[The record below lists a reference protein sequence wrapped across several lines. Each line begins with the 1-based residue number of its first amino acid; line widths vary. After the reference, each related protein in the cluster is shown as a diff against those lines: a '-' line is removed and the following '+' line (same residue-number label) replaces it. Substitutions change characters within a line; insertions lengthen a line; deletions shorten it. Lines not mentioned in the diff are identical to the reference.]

1 MKKTLLGLLAI
12 LGSAVMLACAA
23 TVTTPTESLLS
34 DAEDVVVF
42 QAVSAS
48 ELLTSALD
56 STSLLS
62 QKLALTTDGEAGSTK
77 KQGGSTTTTT
87 ESGDPIVTEDIDVL
101 DQYLTM
107 MEQFLGADNGLSVT
121 VTVSDLPDYAN
132 KIVFVTRD
140 ILGMDV
146 TYTLYYNEILY
157 EDPVD
162 DGSDDTTTTTT
173 TVPEETTTE
182 EPTTTTEEPTASTEE
197 TTTTAPL
204 GYGPGEGEP
213 EHEFHDEDDDAILYV
228 LNGILI
234 VGDLTYNVEGKKV
247 LEDEEEVFTLYSYI
261 DHDNFVKV
269 RYQTDLEDGKQ
280 KFFYEVKIDGVITNK
295 SKVMVGTDPEDG
307 ALMAK
312 LEFTEGEA
320 SGKYQFK
327 IETVE
332 NVTTIKIKYETESAE
347 GEEERGMIFITATYD
362 PLTDTTSY
370 EYSLRPEN
378 GRQQGSVEKGHED
391 HHGHGDSDD
400 DSEDESAGDD
410 DVTTTE
416 EPEVYQG

>member
-23 TVTTPTESLLS
+23 TITTPTESLLS
-34 DAEDVVVF
+34 NQEDVVVF

-62 QKLALTTDGEAGSTK
+62 QNLALTTDGAAGSTK
-77 KQGGSTTTTT
+77 RGGSTTTTT
-87 ESGDPIVTEDIDVL
+87 TAETGDPIVAEDIDVL

-107 MEQFLGADNGLSVT
+107 MEQFLGSDNGLSVT
-121 VTVSDLPDYAN
+121 VTASDLPDYAF
-132 KIVFVTRD
+132 KVVFVTKD
-140 ILGMDV
+140 LLGMDV
-146 TYTLYYNEILY
+146 TYTLYYNEVLY
-157 EDPVD
+157 EEPVD
-162 DGSDDTTTTTT
+162 DGGDDTTTTTT
-173 TVPEETTTE
+173 TVPEETTT
-182 EPTTTTEEPTASTEE
+182 TEEPATTTEE

-204 GYGPGEGEP
+204 GYGPGAGEP
-213 EHEFHDEDDDAILYV
+213 EHQFHDEDDNAILYF

-247 LEDEEEVFTLYSYI
+247 LEGEEEVFTLYSYI

-269 RYQTDLEDGKQ
+269 RYQTDLEDGQQ
-280 KFFYEVKIDGVITNK
+280 KFFYEVKVDGVITNK

-320 SGKYQFK
+320 TGKYQFK

-347 GEEERGMIFITATYD
+347 GEEERGMIIITATYD
-362 PLTDTTSY
+362 PATDTTSY
-370 EYSLRPEN
+370 EYFLRPEN

-391 HHGHGDSDD
+391 HHGHGDHSGAD
-400 DSEDESAGDD
+400 EDEGSESETDDGGDT
-410 DVTTTE
+410 TTTE
-416 EPEVYQG
+416 EPDVYQG